1 MCNTKECLHIKSEKE
16 SQSIVHP
23 LLFGFIITIIYGF
36 IAYFADLFELEQV
49 ILGNNS
55 SPFASIFFK
64 FSSRFILSGLLWLLI
79 LPVVLSLTKGIS
91 LHNYVGYLRINQ
103 KIIRNILF
111 GLIIS
116 MSFVFAVVLTA
127 IILGVYTSD
136 IALFFSPDHLNGIGW
151 FIFVLALVPGIW
163 EEIAFRGIILSF
175 LLKKYSVRKAT
186 IFNGLLF
193 SLFHLFNYFI
203 LDQDLDSVIIFSL
216 AAIPVG
222 IALSYL
228 TIKTNSILP
237 AIIVHYTI
245 DVTLFITGYIFDLS
259 NEVSAQIFAL
269 LAVFVFPPLLIYL
282 FVKFTW
288 NRND

>member
-1 MCNTKECLHIKSEKE
+1 LFKERILVTAEKE
-16 SQSIVHP
+16 PQTIERP
-23 LLFGFIITIIYGF
+23 LLFGFILTIIYGF
-36 IAYFADLFELEQV
+36 IAYLADLLELEQV
-49 ILGNNS
+49 LFASGS

-64 FSSRFILSGLLWLLI
+64 FSSRFTLSGILWLI
-79 LPVVLSLTKGIS
+79 LLPIALSIIKGLS
-91 LHNYVGYLRINQ
+91 FRDYVRYLRLNQ
-103 KIIRNILF
+103 KIVRNIVI

-116 MSFVFAVVLTA
+116 TSFVIAVVLTA
-127 IILGVYTSD
+127 IILGVYSSD
-136 IALFFSPDHLNGIGW
+136 IEFLVSPDHLSGIGW

-175 LLKKYSVRKAT
+175 LVKEYSVKKAI

-203 LDQDLDSVIIFSL
+203 LHQDLDNVILFSL

-228 TIKTNSILP
+228 TIKRKSILP
-237 AIIVHYTI
+237 AILIHYTI

-259 NEVSAQIFAL
+259 DEGSALVFAL

-282 FVKFTW
+282 FVKLAGNT
-288 NRND
+288 NK